1 MPGLS
6 LEAVR
11 RRRKAAVIASLLAAV
26 GVLHFALPSGPAPW
40 GFFSAL
46 VRKLYY
52 VPVLMAAY
60 CFGVRGGLLAAS
72 VATGLLLAHVLAGP
86 GIDSAR
92 RASLLSEAGS
102 LWVVAA
108 AAMFLFNRDR
118 CALEETHKAHEET
131 LSVLASSL
139 EMREQ
144 ETALHSARVRD
155 YTLVLADRMGLG
167 GADAR
172 AQLRT
177 GAYFHDVGKIGLPD
191 QILLKEEGLSEAE
204 WKAVRLHPESG
215 AALIGKLSFLD
226 EAREM
231 VRSHHEKFDGTG
243 YPAGLSGE
251 RIPVGARVF
260 AVADVFD
267 ALTTVRP
274 YHPPL
279 SYREAAEHIRAG
291 RGTHF
296 DPAVV
301 DAFLGVSFPTWAEAA
316 RRNGVS
322 LREA

>member
-1 MPGLS
+1 M
-6 LEAVR
+6 
-11 RRRKAAVIASLLAAV
+11 IAMLLAAV
-26 GVLHFALPSGPAPW
+26 GVLHVALPSGPAPW
-40 GFFSAL
+40 GFFRL
-46 VRKLYY
+46 FVQKLYY

-60 CFGVRGGLLAAS
+60 CFGVRGGLLAAF
-72 VATGLLLAHVLAGP
+72 VATGLILAHVLADP
-86 GIDSAR
+86 GIDPVR
-92 RASLLSEAGS
+92 RTSLLGETGS
-102 LWVVAA
+102 LWIVAA

-118 CALEETHKAHEET
+118 CALEETRKAHEET

-144 ETALHSARVRD
+144 ETALHSGRVRD
-155 YTLVLADRMGLG
+155 YTLVLAERVGLR
-167 GADAR
+167 GAEAA
-172 AQLRT
+172 AQLGT

-191 QILLKEEGLSEAE
+191 RILLKAEGLSDEE

-215 AALIGKLSFLD
+215 ATLIGKLSFLD
-226 EAREM
+226 EARDM

-243 YPAGLSGE
+243 YPAGLAGE
-251 RIPVGARVF
+251 RIPVGARIF

-274 YHPPL
+274 YRLPL

-296 DPAVV
+296 DPAVA
-301 DAFLGVSFPTWAEAA
+301 DAFLAVPFPTWAEAA
-316 RRNGVS
+316 RRNGVT